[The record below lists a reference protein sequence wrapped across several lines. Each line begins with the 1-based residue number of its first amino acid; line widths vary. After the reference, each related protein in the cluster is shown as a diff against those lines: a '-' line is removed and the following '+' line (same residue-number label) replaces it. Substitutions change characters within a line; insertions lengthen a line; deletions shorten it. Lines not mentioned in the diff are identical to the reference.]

1 MCRKR
6 CSSSLIVREIQ
17 IKTTV
22 TYHLTPVGMA
32 IIKKPENNECWRGYG
47 EKVPSYIIGRNIN
60 WYNHYGEQYEVSS
73 KN

>member
-1 MCRKR
+1 M
-6 CSSSLIVREIQ
+6 Q

-32 IIKKPENNECWRGYG
+32 IIKKPENNECWRGCG
-47 EKVPSYIIGRNIN
+47 EKVPSYITGRNIN